1 VYQRQNKISGHY
13 YVNSKRSAR
22 NTVKVGAMYDLFLFD
37 IRDSVRYEGNYF
49 FSEQDFEGQSGL
61 VQGYMLWQN
70 KPSDRWTINTG
81 IHAQH
86 FLLNSSTA
94 IEPRVGARFATR
106 PGQSLNFGVG
116 LHSQMQPI
124 PTYFSRQEL
133 DNGSVV
139 ANNKQ
144 LDFNKAA
151 HAVVGYDIQL
161 TENLRIKT
169 EVYYQ
174 YLYNIAVDRA
184 QTAFSMLN
192 TGADFTFPNNA
203 DLVNEGTGSNY
214 GMELTVERFL
224 NKGYYVLFTT
234 SLFESQY
241 KGSDGVE
248 RSTAFNGN
256 YVFNFLAGKEF
267 KIGENSLLSFDTK
280 FNYAG
285 GRMYTPIDLEASI
298 AAGEEVRPEALSFS
312 KQYDPYARLDFKIS
326 YRINHKKFSQSIA
339 FDVRNITNR
348 ENIFMQS
355 YNNRSEEIE
364 TTYQTGFFPVVLYS
378 VYF

>member
-1 VYQRQNKISGHY
+1 
-13 YVNSKRSAR
+13 VN
-22 NTVKVGAMYDLFLFD
+22 D
-37 IRDSVRYEGNYF
+37 
-49 FSEQDFEGQSGL
+49 
-61 VQGYMLWQN
+61 
-70 KPSDRWTINTG
+70 
-81 IHAQH
+81 
-86 FLLNSSTA
+86 
-94 IEPRVGARFATR
+94 
-106 PGQSLNFGVG
+106 
-116 LHSQMQPI
+116 
-124 PTYFSRQEL
+124 
-133 DNGSVV
+133 
-139 ANNKQ
+139 
-144 LDFNKAA
+144 
-151 HAVVGYDIQL
+151 
-161 TENLRIKT
+161 
-169 EVYYQ
+169 
-174 YLYNIAVDRA
+174 
-184 QTAFSMLN
+184 
-192 TGADFTFPNNA
+192 
-203 DLVNEGTGSNY
+203 GTGSNY

-326 YRINHKKFSQSIA
+326 YRVNHKKFSQSIA

-348 ENIFMQS
+348 ENIFLQS